1 FICDLTNKTLTQMV
15 KFMDVKQACI
25 ETEKDIQKATARFEQ
40 MNEEAK
46 EKLFRNMMLGLP
58 GSDDAFTPEQVLTAL
73 KNYEGINAQKLKA
86 HLFYFLKQV
95 VPVAEACGL
104 KMAIHPDDP
113 PYPVLGLPRVVS
125 TEQDALDIINS
136 VPSVAN
142 GLCFCSGSYG
152 ARADNNL
159 VSMIQRFSDNL
170 HFLHLRNTKRDSEG
184 NFYEADHLGGDTD
197 MYAIVKEVVL
207 MMKRRNISI
216 PMRPDHGHQMLDDLK
231 KKQDDLKKSLED
243 ARKQVSRGFQELGVN
258 FRLRL
263 GGETFV
269 KLKPIDLVRCLDS
282 SKSIFLLKFNLRDTN
297 KDNTA
302 WLTLLKNSP
311 MDSMAC
317 DVMLSYPSPDGHEST
332 LAPATPFLI
341 RIPLFRWPFWVSF
354 AIIGGCLLV
363 FVKNISTTEILR
375 DPGITL
381 LNRDAGSKSYWH
393 QHAHPLSM
401 ARLQM
406 SIWFFVIITA
416 FVFLWSTTGSLAGV
430 NATAFALMG
439 ISGGTTVISALI
451 SQKQEW
457 LASERA
463 PNAPTSGALTNWL
476 IDLLSDE
483 KGITIHRFQM
493 LAWTLVLAV
502 VFVNGVIIEYAMPVF
517 TKELLGLMGISSGVY
532 VGFKLKEGNVAAEET
547 DSAPAVAKKKAV
559 KTEGGAA

>member
-1 FICDLTNKTLTQMV
+1 MKTHSLFSCLVLLALLTQKLRAEEPVGIPLSELVSRITVKEKPAILAYGEVRLDGKLRALSAEETLTAQFDTTVFFLVSHLDGWLADVSSPSDAYTKAWRLVTDTTDKSGTDQLAEVKLVLAQAINARDTTAKLRLEKTADALQVQALDLEMKRQDLMV
-15 KFMDVKQACI
+15 KAA
-25 ETEKDIQKATARFEQ
+25 EKA
-40 MNEEAK
+40 
-46 EKLFRNMMLGLP
+46 
-58 GSDDAFTPEQVLTAL
+58 
-73 KNYEGINAQKLKA
+73 
-86 HLFYFLKQV
+86 
-95 VPVAEACGL
+95 
-104 KMAIHPDDP
+104 
-113 PYPVLGLPRVVS
+113 
-125 TEQDALDIINS
+125 
-136 VPSVAN
+136 
-142 GLCFCSGSYG
+142 
-152 ARADNNL
+152 
-159 VSMIQRFSDNL
+159 
-170 HFLHLRNTKRDSEG
+170 
-184 NFYEADHLGGDTD
+184 
-197 MYAIVKEVVL
+197 
-207 MMKRRNISI
+207 
-216 PMRPDHGHQMLDDLK
+216 LDDLK

-263 GGETFV
+263 GGETFA
-269 KLKPIDLVRCLDS
+269 KLKPTDLVRCLDS
-282 SKSIFLLKFNLRDTN
+282 TKSIFLIKFNLRDTN
-297 KDNTA
+297 KGNEG

-311 MDSMAC
+311 VDSMAC

-354 AIIGGCLLV
+354 AIIGSCLFV

-375 DPGITL
+375 DPGITM

-457 LASERA
+457 QAKDRA
-463 PNAPTSGALTNWL
+463 PNSPTSGALTNWL

-502 VFVNGVIIEYAMPVF
+502 VFVNGVISDYAMPVF

-532 VGFKLKEGNVAAEET
+532 VGFKLKEGNAEEKEADGT
-547 DSAPAVAKKKAV
+547 AVAAKKKAA